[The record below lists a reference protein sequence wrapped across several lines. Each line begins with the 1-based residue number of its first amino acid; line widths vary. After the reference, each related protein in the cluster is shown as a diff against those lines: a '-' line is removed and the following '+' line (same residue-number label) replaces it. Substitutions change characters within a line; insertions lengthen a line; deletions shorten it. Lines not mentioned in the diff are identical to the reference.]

1 MALRDLDYQIQF
13 DVDNRGLRDAERNVD
28 QLDRGLRGADDRM
41 DDINNNISEMNR
53 GFSGIQ
59 KLLKGAIVAKGLSIL
74 GRGIGFAKD
83 QIIDLINTAS
93 DAEESISKFNVV
105 FGNLA
110 DSTRDWIN
118 ETSQLINRG
127 RGDLRDYLGETQGVF
142 FGFTDG
148 SEQAR
153 NMTAE
158 FSKQVVRMGVDLASF
173 NNIADD
179 DAIQRLQSGLSGNHD
194 ALRAM
199 GIALNENVL
208 RLQMQKLGIQGNFQN
223 LDEFTKMQVRFSAA
237 VDQSSTAIGD
247 AERTGDSYQNQ
258 VKALNGEL
266 ADMREELGKKLIPIA
281 SEFVG
286 WIRKNEDSIHDLA
299 EAAVDLVKRGLE
311 AVYDIMS
318 DPKSIETFKDMV
330 GETVKVVNNL
340 ADGMVSVIENAGAF
354 LDFFKGGTKA
364 ALPGFNILKEPET
377 EQEYS
382 QRIKQEHDDLMRAKD
397 QFMEDKTFGNFMRML
412 VGSPR
417 AEETTVLPNNGTQTT
432 NATMPSNVNM
442 LPANPNNINISV
454 PVNVNNQQMQ
464 PSADMQA
471 EIENFFGG
479 LLVKHGYVSP

>member
-1 MALRDLDYQIQF
+1 MALRDLDYRIQF
-13 DVDNRGLRDAERNVD
+13 DVDNRGLRDADRNVD

-41 DDINNNISEMNR
+41 DDINNNISQMNR

-59 KLLKGAIVAKGLSIL
+59 KLLTGAIVAKGLSIL

-83 QIIDLINTAS
+83 QVIDLINTAS
-93 DAEESISKFNVV
+93 DAEESLSKFNVV
-105 FGNLA
+105 FGDLA
-110 DSTRDWIN
+110 DGTREWIT
-118 ETSQLINRG
+118 ETSTLINRG
-127 RGDLRDYLGETQGVF
+127 RGDLRNYLGETQGVF

-179 DAIQRLQSGLSGNHD
+179 DAIQRLESGLSGNHD
-194 ALRAM
+194 ALRAL

-208 RLQMQKLGIQGNFQN
+208 KMQMQKLGIQGNFQS

-247 AERTGDSYQNQ
+247 AERTGDSYENQ

-266 ADMREELGKKLIPIA
+266 ADMREELGKELIPVA
-281 SEFVG
+281 TEFIG

-318 DPKSIETFKDMV
+318 DPKNIEDFKGVVDDTV
-330 GETVKVVNNL
+330 GTINNL
-340 ADGMVSVIENAGAF
+340 ADGMVKVIENAGKF
-354 LDFFKGGTKA
+354 LDFFKEGAKVAMPAFGGPISEKDLATA
-364 ALPGFNILKEPET
+364 VE
-377 EQEYS
+377 
-382 QRIKQEHDDLMRAKD
+382 KQEIDRRKAKE
-397 QFMEDKTFGNFMRML
+397 QFEKNKSFGSLWRYI
-412 VGSPR
+412 R
-417 AEETTVLPNNGTQTT
+417 AEPIEETSLLNNGTPQIVRPSITSTPDFNMKAPST
-432 NATMPSNVNM
+432 NQVSFNIPV
-442 LPANPNNINISV
+442 NINNEAT
-454 PVNVNNQQMQ
+454 PPPEAMKN
-464 PSADMQA
+464 
-471 EIENFFGG
+471 EIEEFFGQ
-479 LLVKHGYVSP
+479 LSVKYGYSTP